1 MVLNIEGDEVSLTC
15 MYTCMTLMTRS
26 YGKFMGTW
34 VVRGMELLQLNILN
48 MKRDVAAESYPP
60 S

>member
-15 MYTCMTLMTRS
+15 MYACMTLMTRS